1 MTTANWVYTPG
12 SLAQGGWESVVD
24 GGIDGWKYTGLRV
37 AQLDGEVSLEALAEE
52 HLIVP
57 LSGSFSVEYVSP
69 ARAGTQRLDGRQ
81 SPFHGPTDTL
91 YLPTGS
97 GFTISG
103 TGRIAVASAPTDVAK
118 DVTYIPKADVPI
130 EFRGAG
136 IQSRQVH
143 NFGTPAALDAA
154 RLIVCEVITPAGN
167 WSSYPPHKHDHY
179 TPGVESQLEEI
190 YYFET
195 ALERGVHAPV
205 SAEPFGYMQTSSTDA
220 GEIETLAE
228 VHSGDIALV
237 PFGWHG
243 PCVAGPGYDMY
254 YLNVMAGPDPERT
267 WLISDEP
274 AHAWVRS
281 TWDNQSVDSRLPYT
295 AE

>member
-1 MTTANWVYTPG
+1 MTGTDWVFSPG
-12 SLAQGGWESVVD
+12 ALAQGGWESVVD
-24 GGIDGWKYTGLRV
+24 GSINGWQYTGIRV
-37 AQLDGEVSLEALAEE
+37 ANLNGSISLDALAEE
-52 HLIVP
+52 HIIVP
-57 LSGSFSVEYVSP
+57 LSGAFTVEYVSP
-69 ARAGTQRLDGRQ
+69 DESGTQVLAGRQ

-97 GFTISG
+97 SFTISG
-103 TGRIAVASAPTDVAK
+103 KGRVAVASAPTEVAK
-118 DVTYIPKADVPI
+118 SVTFIPAENVPI

-195 ALERGVHAPV
+195 ALERGVDAPA
-205 SAEPFGYMQTSSTDA
+205 SAEPFGYMQT
-220 GEIETLAE
+220 
-228 VHSGDIALV
+228 
-237 PFGWHG
+237 
-243 PCVAGPGYDMY
+243 
-254 YLNVMAGPDPERT
+254 
-267 WLISDEP
+267 
-274 AHAWVRS
+274 
-281 TWDNQSVDSRLPYT
+281 
-295 AE
+295 